1 MTTYLPEPFASMVD
15 ILQAAKEVENAIHAT
30 NAANTID
37 YLTAANT
44 WLGYAK
50 VYFETAI
57 SSGHTKYQDLLK
69 LVEAAMSDISELKA
83 GVSTAADLASYQ
95 AETIYSYQAYLGY
108 LYVKVNKM
116 VMMAY

>member
-1 MTTYLPEPFASMVD
+1 MVD

-30 NAANTID
+30 NVTNTID

-44 WLGYAK
+44 WLGHAK

-57 SSGHTKYQDLLK
+57 SAGHASYQDLLR

-83 GVSTAADLASYQ
+83 GVSTATDLATYQ
-95 AETIYSYQAYLGY
+95 AKTIYGYQAYLGY
-108 LYVKVNKM
+108 LYAKVNKM
-116 VMMAY
+116 VMTAY